1 MSNLNNMR
9 NKGYADLYGQ
19 KFNADSQNAMNAQLQ
34 NKAIEG
40 QNLQTKMGIVD
51 YNAKAKAAKTAML
64 QEGFKQAATLADNSK
79 SMDAQLALMKAI
91 APDFASTMKYNT
103 IFDQY
108 KNRTKKV

>member
-1 MSNLNNMR
+1 
-9 NKGYADLYGQ
+9 
-19 KFNADSQNAMNAQLQ
+19 
-34 NKAIEG
+34 
-40 QNLQTKMGIVD
+40 MGIVD

-91 APDFASTMKYNT
+91 APDFAGDFKYNT